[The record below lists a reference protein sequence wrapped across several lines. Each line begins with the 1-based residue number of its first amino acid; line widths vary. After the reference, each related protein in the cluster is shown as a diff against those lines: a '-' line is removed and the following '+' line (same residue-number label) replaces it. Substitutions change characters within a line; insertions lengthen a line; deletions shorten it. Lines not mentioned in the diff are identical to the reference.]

1 MRVSLQTRKYLKM
14 YRALMSTGVRSWTA
28 TVIVRSEIAAQR
40 RGYALIDDFNE
51 RRVYE
56 NASL

>member
-14 YRALMSTGVRSWTA
+14 YRTLMNTGVRSWTA
-28 TVIVRSEIAAQR
+28 IIIVRSEITAQR
-40 RGYALIDDFNE
+40 RGYVLIDDLNE